1 MSDALLLTKLY
12 VPPPRHNLVFRPRLV
27 ERLNEGLSSGRKLTL
42 ISAPAGFGKTTLVSE
57 WVAGPRDCPPRL
69 VCGNSVAWLSL
80 DEADN
85 DPARFISYL
94 VAALQTIQPGIG
106 ESLLPAL
113 QSPQPLHIETLLTA
127 LLNEVSKIPE
137 HFVLI
142 LEDYHSIDSR
152 PVDRALDFLVE
163 HQPPQMHLVITTR
176 EDPQLPLPR
185 YVPAGSSPSCALPTC
200 VLPPAKLPSFST
212 R

>member
-1 MSDALLLTKLY
+1 M
-12 VPPPRHNLVFRPRLV
+12 R
-27 ERLNEGLSSGRKLTL
+27 
-42 ISAPAGFGKTTLVSE
+42 
-57 WVAGPRDCPPRL
+57 
-69 VCGNSVAWLSL
+69 VCCLHFKA
-80 DEADN
+80 
-85 DPARFISYL
+85 
-94 VAALQTIQPGIG
+94 
-106 ESLLPAL
+106 
-113 QSPQPLHIETLLTA
+113 PQPLHIELLLTA

-176 EDPQLPLPR
+176 EDPQLPLAR
-185 YVPAGSSPSCALPTC
+185 IAPADSSPNCALPTC
-200 VLPPAKLPSFST
+200 VLPPAKLPNFST